1 MAERMDISN
10 ADKDSKRFVD
20 FLNKEKRK
28 LLMLPYLC
36 VLLMVLESIV
46 NVYTNIISVIIGTFV
61 LTCVVHIYVLVKLDI
76 YKINIGNI
84 LSAISNKMT
93 LKEWASMEPNTI
105 IEKKLKI
112 VKVSWRSLILEY
124 VIVYVSVLICL
135 YILFSTVIRPLIS
148 GWL

>member
-10 ADKDSKRFVD
+10 ADKESKKFID

-46 NVYTNIISVIIGTFV
+46 NMYTNIIPVIIGTFV
-61 LTCVVHIYVLVKLDI
+61 LTCIVHIYTLVKLDI

-93 LKEWASMEPNTI
+93 LKEWANIEPNTV
-105 IEKKLKI
+105 IEKNLKI
-112 VKVSWRSLILEY
+112 VRISWRSLILEY
-124 VIVYVSVLICL
+124 VIVYVSILICL
-135 YILFSTVIRPLIS
+135 YILFSTVIRLLII
-148 GWL
+148 G